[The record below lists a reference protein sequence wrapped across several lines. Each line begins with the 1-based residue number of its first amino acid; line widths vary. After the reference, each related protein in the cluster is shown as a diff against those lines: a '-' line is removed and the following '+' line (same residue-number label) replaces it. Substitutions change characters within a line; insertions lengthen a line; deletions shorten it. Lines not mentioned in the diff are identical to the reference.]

1 MNFLEEKHSGWEP
14 LTLHCTSKTAN
25 FVVSIV
31 QIVNIIIYISVA
43 ITMETIDNIEEID
56 IHKYLQVIKR
66 RWLPAVGAIALT
78 VAGASLYAF
87 RLKSSY
93 RAEASVMIKSNRTSS
108 LTGFSEDLGRLE
120 ALTQNNNPL
129 DTQARIVTSN
139 PVLQGT
145 IRTLNLRD
153 EEGKLIP
160 ISALAAG
167 LNVEGIKGSDILVI
181 SYSDENPE
189 KAAKIVNTVID
200 KYIQENV
207 AANQA
212 EAQTAQKF
220 LKEQLPKAE
229 SSVEEAELQL
239 RQFKE
244 KHRIIALEEE
254 ANAAVETITKLESQI
269 SQIQAQVAHVNARLA
284 NLRAQAQVE
293 PQQAVIS
300 AELSQTP
307 GVQKVLAQLQEA
319 ESQLAL
325 ERTRFKSTHPSVIN
339 WEEKVAA
346 LKNLLDERTKEVAGV
361 EQFKQGN
368 LQLGELRQGLIAE
381 ITRVEAERVGLEQ
394 QIRTLSKKLY
404 AYKQRANNLPQLE
417 QNQRELERILKAAQS
432 TYETLLTKLQEIN
445 VAENQKIPNAR
456 IISAALEP
464 DKPEGPRK
472 LLFIIGGAGAG
483 VFLGLITAFGL
494 DLIDRSVKTVK
505 EAKAVLRYTLLGVIP
520 ALGKHHKHHS
530 SIAGVNRSI
539 PRIIERDIPYFPVG
553 NAYQILQA
561 NLKFLCSD
569 TQLKSIVVTSSVTKE
584 GKSEV
589 AANLAVV
596 MASVGRRVLLV
607 DADMR
612 HPIQHHTWGL
622 TNAVGLSNLIV
633 DRVEFDSA
641 VREVAPNLDV
651 LCSGVLPPNP
661 IALLDSQRMATLLSH
676 FTQEYDFVIF
686 DTPAVVGT
694 ADAAILSD
702 LTDGI
707 LLVVRPGV
715 VDLDSANAAKDYLTQ
730 SNQKVLGIVI
740 NGVDLKSEPK
750 SYLYYT
756 KEAIDSATNL
766 NEFSP
771 IKKTVFKGI
780 QKN

>member
-1 MNFLEEKHSGWEP
+1 M
-14 LTLHCTSKTAN
+14 
-25 FVVSIV
+25 
-31 QIVNIIIYISVA
+31 
-43 ITMETIDNIEEID
+43 TMETIGNIEEID
-56 IHKYLQVIKR
+56 IQKYLQVIKR
-66 RWLPAVGAIALT
+66 RWLPALGVIAMT
-78 VAGASLYAF
+78 VTGASLYAF
-87 RLKSSY
+87 SLKPSY
-93 RAEASVMIKSNRTSS
+93 RAEGSVMIKSNRTSS
-108 LTGFSEDLGRLE
+108 LTGLSEELGRLE
-120 ALTQNNNPL
+120 ALTHNHNPL
-129 DTQARIVTSN
+129 DTQARIITSN
-139 PVLQGT
+139 PVLQET
-145 IRTLNLRD
+145 IIALNLRD
-153 EEGKLIP
+153 EDDELLP
-160 ISALAAG
+160 ISVLAAQ
-167 LNVEGIKGSDILVI
+167 LNVEGVKGSDVLVI
-181 SYSDENPE
+181 SYADQNPE
-189 KAAKIVNTVID
+189 KAAQVVNTVIN
-200 KYIQENV
+200 KYIEQNV
-207 AANQA
+207 KANQK
-212 EAQTAQKF
+212 EAQTARKF
-220 LKEQLPKAE
+220 LAEQLPTAE
-229 SSVEEAELQL
+229 SSVSKAELQL
-239 RQFKE
+239 RRFKE

-254 ANAAVETITKLESQI
+254 ANAAVGTITKFEEQV
-269 SQIQAQVAHVNARLA
+269 SQIQAQLAHVNARLK

-293 PQQAVIS
+293 PEKAIIS

-325 ERTRFKSTHPSVIN
+325 EKTRFQPGHPTVVA
-339 WEEKVAA
+339 WEERVAA
-346 LKNLLDERTKEVAGV
+346 LKNLLNQRTNQVAGTQ
-361 EQFKQGN
+361 EQFQQGN
-368 LQLGELRQGLIAE
+368 LQLGELRQGLITE

-394 QIRTLSKKLY
+394 QISTLSNKLY
-404 AYKQRANNLPQLE
+404 GYKQRAKNLPQLE
-417 QNQRELERILKAAQS
+417 QTQRELERRLEAAQS

-456 IISAALEP
+456 IISKALVP
-464 DKPEGPRK
+464 DFPQGPRK
-472 LLFIIGGAGAG
+472 LLFIVGGGAAG

-505 EAKAVLRYTLLGVIP
+505 EAKEVLRYTVLGVIP
-520 ALGKHHKHHS
+520 ALGKHHKHS
-530 SIAGVNRSI
+530 SSVAGINRPI

-553 NAYQILQA
+553 NAYQVLQA
-561 NLKFLCSD
+561 NLKFLCTD
-569 TQLKSIVVTSSVTKE
+569 TQLKSIVVTSSVAKE

-612 HPIQHHTWGL
+612 HPIQHHIWGL
-622 TNAVGLSNLIV
+622 TNAVGLSNVIV
-633 DRVEFDSA
+633 DHVNINAA
-641 VREVAPNLDV
+641 VREIAPNLDV

-676 FTQEYDFVIF
+676 FTQTYDFVIF

-756 KEAIDSATNL
+756 KEAIDSATSI
-766 NEFSP
+766 NESSP
-771 IKKTVFKGI
+771 IKQTVINAIK
-780 QKN
+780 KNNNN

>member
-1 MNFLEEKHSGWEP
+1 M
-14 LTLHCTSKTAN
+14 
-25 FVVSIV
+25 
-31 QIVNIIIYISVA
+31 
-43 ITMETIDNIEEID
+43 TMETIGNIEEID
-56 IHKYLQVIKR
+56 IQKYLQVIKR
-66 RWLPAVGAIALT
+66 RWLPALGVIAMT
-78 VAGASLYAF
+78 VTGASLYAF
-87 RLKSSY
+87 SLKPSY
-93 RAEASVMIKSNRTSS
+93 RAEGSVMIKSNRTSS
-108 LTGFSEDLGRLE
+108 LTGLSEELGRLE
-120 ALTQNNNPL
+120 ALTHNHNPL
-129 DTQARIVTSN
+129 DTQARIITSN
-139 PVLQGT
+139 PVLQET
-145 IRTLNLRD
+145 IIALNLRD
-153 EEGKLIP
+153 EDDELLP
-160 ISALAAG
+160 ISVLAAQ
-167 LNVEGIKGSDILVI
+167 LNVEGVKGSDVLVI
-181 SYSDENPE
+181 SYADQNPE
-189 KAAKIVNTVID
+189 KAAQVVNTVIN
-200 KYIQENV
+200 KYIEQNV
-207 AANQA
+207 KANQK
-212 EAQTAQKF
+212 EAQTARKF
-220 LKEQLPKAE
+220 LAEQLPKAE
-229 SSVEEAELQL
+229 SSVSKAELQL
-239 RQFKE
+239 RRFKE

-254 ANAAVETITKLESQI
+254 ANAAVGTITKFEEQV
-269 SQIQAQVAHVNARLA
+269 SQIQAQLAHVNARLK

-293 PQQAVIS
+293 PEKAIIS

-325 ERTRFKSTHPSVIN
+325 EKTRFQPGHPTVVA
-339 WEEKVAA
+339 WEERVAA
-346 LKNLLDERTKEVAGV
+346 LKNLLNQRTNQVAGTQ
-361 EQFKQGN
+361 EQFQQGN
-368 LQLGELRQGLIAE
+368 LQLGELRQGLITE

-394 QIRTLSKKLY
+394 QISTLSNKLY
-404 AYKQRANNLPQLE
+404 GYKQRAKNLPQLE
-417 QNQRELERILKAAQS
+417 QTQRELERRLEAAQS

-456 IISAALEP
+456 IISKALVP
-464 DKPEGPRK
+464 DFPQGPRK
-472 LLFIIGGAGAG
+472 LLFIVGGGAAG

-505 EAKAVLRYTLLGVIP
+505 EAKEVLRYTVLGVIP
-520 ALGKHHKHHS
+520 ALGKHHKHS
-530 SIAGVNRSI
+530 SSVAGINRPI

-553 NAYQILQA
+553 NAYQVLQA
-561 NLKFLCSD
+561 NLKFLCTD
-569 TQLKSIVVTSSVTKE
+569 TQLKSIVVTSSVAKE

-612 HPIQHHTWGL
+612 HPIQHHIWGL
-622 TNAVGLSNLIV
+622 TNAVGLSNVIV
-633 DRVEFDSA
+633 DHVNINAA
-641 VREVAPNLDV
+641 VREIAPNLDV

-676 FTQEYDFVIF
+676 FTQTYDFVIF

-756 KEAIDSATNL
+756 KEAIDSATSI
-766 NEFSP
+766 NESSP
-771 IKKTVFKGI
+771 IKQTVINAIK
-780 QKN
+780 KNNNN

>member
-1 MNFLEEKHSGWEP
+1 M
-14 LTLHCTSKTAN
+14 
-25 FVVSIV
+25 
-31 QIVNIIIYISVA
+31 
-43 ITMETIDNIEEID
+43 
-56 IHKYLQVIKR
+56 
-66 RWLPAVGAIALT
+66 T
-78 VAGASLYAF
+78 VTGASLYAF
-87 RLKSSY
+87 SLKPSY
-93 RAEASVMIKSNRTSS
+93 RAEGSVMIKSNRTSS
-108 LTGFSEDLGRLE
+108 LTGLSEELGRLE
-120 ALTQNNNPL
+120 ALTHNHNPL
-129 DTQARIVTSN
+129 DTQARIITSN
-139 PVLQGT
+139 PVLQET
-145 IRTLNLRD
+145 IIALNLRD
-153 EEGKLIP
+153 EDDELLP
-160 ISALAAG
+160 ISVLAAQ
-167 LNVEGIKGSDILVI
+167 LNVEGVKGSDVLVI
-181 SYSDENPE
+181 SYADQNPE
-189 KAAKIVNTVID
+189 KAAQVVNTVIN
-200 KYIQENV
+200 KYIEQNV
-207 AANQA
+207 KANQK
-212 EAQTAQKF
+212 EAQTARKF
-220 LKEQLPKAE
+220 LAEQLPTAE
-229 SSVEEAELQL
+229 SSVSKAELQL
-239 RQFKE
+239 RRFKE

-254 ANAAVETITKLESQI
+254 ANAAVGTITKFEEQV
-269 SQIQAQVAHVNARLA
+269 SQIQAQLAHVNARLK

-293 PQQAVIS
+293 PEKAIIS

-325 ERTRFKSTHPSVIN
+325 EKTRFQPGHPTVVA
-339 WEEKVAA
+339 WEERVAA
-346 LKNLLDERTKEVAGV
+346 LKNLLNQRTNQVAGTQ
-361 EQFKQGN
+361 EQFQQGN
-368 LQLGELRQGLIAE
+368 LQLGELRQGLITE

-394 QIRTLSKKLY
+394 QISTLSNKLY
-404 AYKQRANNLPQLE
+404 GYKQRAKNLPQLE
-417 QNQRELERILKAAQS
+417 QTQRELERRLEAAQS

-456 IISAALEP
+456 IISKALVP
-464 DKPEGPRK
+464 DFPQGPRK
-472 LLFIIGGAGAG
+472 LLFIVGGGAAG

-505 EAKAVLRYTLLGVIP
+505 EAKEVLRYTLLGVIP
-520 ALGKHHKHHS
+520 ALGKHHKHS
-530 SIAGVNRSI
+530 SSVAGINRPI

-553 NAYQILQA
+553 NAYQVLQA
-561 NLKFLCSD
+561 NLKFLCTD
-569 TQLKSIVVTSSVTKE
+569 TQLKSIVVTSSVAKE

-612 HPIQHHTWGL
+612 HPIQHHIWGL
-622 TNAVGLSNLIV
+622 TNAVGLSNVIV
-633 DRVEFDSA
+633 DHVNINAA
-641 VREVAPNLDV
+641 VREIAPNLDV

-676 FTQEYDFVIF
+676 FTQTYDFVIF

-756 KEAIDSATNL
+756 KEAIDSATSI
-766 NEFSP
+766 NESSP
-771 IKKTVFKGI
+771 IKQTVINAIK
-780 QKN
+780 KNNNN

>member
-1 MNFLEEKHSGWEP
+1 M
-14 LTLHCTSKTAN
+14 
-25 FVVSIV
+25 
-31 QIVNIIIYISVA
+31 
-43 ITMETIDNIEEID
+43 TMETIGNIEEID
-56 IHKYLQVIKR
+56 IQKYLQVIKR
-66 RWLPAVGAIALT
+66 RWLPALGVIAMT
-78 VAGASLYAF
+78 VTGASLYAF
-87 RLKSSY
+87 SLKPSY
-93 RAEASVMIKSNRTSS
+93 RAEGSVMIKSNRTSS
-108 LTGFSEDLGRLE
+108 LTGLSEELGRLE
-120 ALTQNNNPL
+120 ALTHNHNPL
-129 DTQARIVTSN
+129 DTQARIITSN
-139 PVLQGT
+139 PVLQET
-145 IRTLNLRD
+145 IIALNLRD
-153 EEGKLIP
+153 EDDELLP
-160 ISALAAG
+160 ISVLAAQ
-167 LNVEGIKGSDILVI
+167 LNVEGVKGSDVLVI
-181 SYSDENPE
+181 SYADQNPE
-189 KAAKIVNTVID
+189 KAAQVVNTVIN
-200 KYIQENV
+200 KYIEQNV
-207 AANQA
+207 KANQK
-212 EAQTAQKF
+212 EAQTARKF
-220 LKEQLPKAE
+220 LAEQLPKAE
-229 SSVEEAELQL
+229 SSVSKAELQL
-239 RQFKE
+239 RRFKE

-254 ANAAVETITKLESQI
+254 ANAAVGTITKFEEQV
-269 SQIQAQVAHVNARLA
+269 SQIQAQLAHVNARLK

-293 PQQAVIS
+293 PEKAIIS

-325 ERTRFKSTHPSVIN
+325 EKTRFQPGHPTVVA
-339 WEEKVAA
+339 WEERVAA
-346 LKNLLDERTKEVAGV
+346 LKNLLNQRTNQVAGTQ
-361 EQFKQGN
+361 EKFQQGN
-368 LQLGELRQGLIAE
+368 LQLGELRQGLITE

-394 QIRTLSKKLY
+394 QISTLSNKLY
-404 AYKQRANNLPQLE
+404 GYKQRAKNLPQLE
-417 QNQRELERILKAAQS
+417 QTQRELERRLEAAQS

-456 IISAALEP
+456 IISKALVP
-464 DKPEGPRK
+464 DFPQGPRK
-472 LLFIIGGAGAG
+472 LLFIVGGGAAG

-505 EAKAVLRYTLLGVIP
+505 EAKEVLRYTVLGVIP
-520 ALGKHHKHHS
+520 ALGKHHKHS
-530 SIAGVNRSI
+530 SSVAGINRPI

-553 NAYQILQA
+553 NAYQVLQA
-561 NLKFLCSD
+561 NLKFLCTD
-569 TQLKSIVVTSSVTKE
+569 TQLKSIVVTSSVAKE

-612 HPIQHHTWGL
+612 HPIQHHIWGL
-622 TNAVGLSNLIV
+622 TNAVGLSNVIV
-633 DRVEFDSA
+633 DHVNINAA
-641 VREVAPNLDV
+641 VREIAPNLDV

-676 FTQEYDFVIF
+676 FTQTYDFVIF

-756 KEAIDSATNL
+756 KEAIDSATSI
-766 NEFSP
+766 NESSP
-771 IKKTVFKGI
+771 IKQTVINAIK
-780 QKN
+780 KNNNN

>member
-1 MNFLEEKHSGWEP
+1 M
-14 LTLHCTSKTAN
+14 
-25 FVVSIV
+25 
-31 QIVNIIIYISVA
+31 
-43 ITMETIDNIEEID
+43 TMETIGNIEEID
-56 IHKYLQVIKR
+56 IQKYLQVIKR
-66 RWLPAVGAIALT
+66 RWLPALGVIAMT
-78 VAGASLYAF
+78 VTGASLYAF
-87 RLKSSY
+87 SLKPSY
-93 RAEASVMIKSNRTSS
+93 RAEGSVMIKSNRTSS
-108 LTGFSEDLGRLE
+108 LTGLSEELGRLE
-120 ALTQNNNPL
+120 ALTHNHNPL
-129 DTQARIVTSN
+129 DTQARIITSN
-139 PVLQGT
+139 PVLQET
-145 IRTLNLRD
+145 IIALNLRD
-153 EEGKLIP
+153 EDDELLP
-160 ISALAAG
+160 ISVLAAQ
-167 LNVEGIKGSDILVI
+167 LNVEGVKGSDVLVI
-181 SYSDENPE
+181 SYADQNPE
-189 KAAKIVNTVID
+189 KAAQVVNTVIN
-200 KYIQENV
+200 KYIEQNV
-207 AANQA
+207 KANQK
-212 EAQTAQKF
+212 EAQTARKF
-220 LKEQLPKAE
+220 LAEQLPTAE
-229 SSVEEAELQL
+229 SSVSKAELQL
-239 RQFKE
+239 RRFKE

-254 ANAAVETITKLESQI
+254 ANAAVGTITKFEEQV
-269 SQIQAQVAHVNARLA
+269 SQIQAQLAHVNARLK

-293 PQQAVIS
+293 PEKAIIS

-325 ERTRFKSTHPSVIN
+325 EKTRFQPGHPTVVA
-339 WEEKVAA
+339 WEERVAA
-346 LKNLLDERTKEVAGV
+346 LKNLLNQRTNQVAGTQ
-361 EQFKQGN
+361 EKFQQGN
-368 LQLGELRQGLIAE
+368 LQLGELRQGLITE

-394 QIRTLSKKLY
+394 QISTLSNKLY
-404 AYKQRANNLPQLE
+404 GYKQRAKNLPQLE
-417 QNQRELERILKAAQS
+417 QTQRELERRLEAAQS

-456 IISAALEP
+456 IISKALVP
-464 DKPEGPRK
+464 DFPQGPRK
-472 LLFIIGGAGAG
+472 LLFIVGGGAAG

-505 EAKAVLRYTLLGVIP
+505 EAKEVLRYTLLGVIP
-520 ALGKHHKHHS
+520 ALGKHHKHS
-530 SIAGVNRSI
+530 SSVAGINRPI

-553 NAYQILQA
+553 NAYQVLQA
-561 NLKFLCSD
+561 NLKFLCTD
-569 TQLKSIVVTSSVTKE
+569 TQLKSIVVTSSVAKE

-612 HPIQHHTWGL
+612 HPIQHHIWGL
-622 TNAVGLSNLIV
+622 TNAVGLSNVIV
-633 DRVEFDSA
+633 DHVNINAA
-641 VREVAPNLDV
+641 VREIAPNLDV

-676 FTQEYDFVIF
+676 FTQTYDFVIF

-756 KEAIDSATNL
+756 KEAIDSATSI
-766 NEFSP
+766 NESSP
-771 IKKTVFKGI
+771 IKQTVINAIK
-780 QKN
+780 KNNNN